1 MQTMQKYKHLFFDLD
16 HTLWDFDTNAKH
28 ALEDIFHQYKLA
40 EKINAAF
47 ELFFE
52 KYLYHNKILWE
63 NYQNGLTTADEL
75 KWKRMS
81 RTLLEF
87 KVGDE
92 KLSKE
97 MGVSFLELLPTKK
110 SIFPHTV
117 EILQYLKDKNYEL
130 HLITNGFE
138 KTQWHKVKNSQ
149 IDHFFTHMITSEIS
163 NSMKPNKEIFE
174 FALQKTNATK
184 EASIMIGDNLE
195 ADIMGA
201 INFGMDCI
209 FVNHINAVTDIQ
221 PTYTITH
228 LIELETIF

>member
-1 MQTMQKYKHLFFDLD
+1 MLTPACEHNTNDNIIFYACDNPTHTYESDLRF
-16 HTLWDFDTNAKH
+16 L
-28 ALEDIFHQYKLA
+28 LRRHQLP
-40 EKINAAF
+40 N
-47 ELFFE
+47 
-52 KYLYHNKILWE
+52 
-63 NYQNGLTTADEL
+63 
-75 KWKRMS
+75 S
-81 RTLLEF
+81 
-87 KVGDE
+87 
-92 KLSKE
+92 LS
-97 MGVSFLELLPTKK
+97 TKK
-110 SIFPHTV
+110 SIFPHTI
-117 EILQYLKDKNYEL
+117 EILQYLKDKSYEL

-163 NSMKPNKEIFE
+163 NSMKPNREIFE
-174 FALQKTNATK
+174 YALQKTNATK
-184 EASIMIGDNLE
+184 ETSIMIGDNLE